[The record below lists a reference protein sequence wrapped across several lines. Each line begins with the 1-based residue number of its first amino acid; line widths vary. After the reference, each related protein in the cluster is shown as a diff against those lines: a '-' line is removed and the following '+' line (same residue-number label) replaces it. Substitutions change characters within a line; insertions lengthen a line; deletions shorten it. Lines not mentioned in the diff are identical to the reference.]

1 MASVQERLA
10 ARAAAAVERHGD
22 QGEAVVGGGG
32 GDFTPPPAGR
42 ARARLVGYIE
52 TGPQKDLKF
61 PDKKPAN
68 KFRLV
73 FALFGKNAQ
82 QESWTREDGKPM
94 LITSR
99 PYLVSRSEKANA
111 LKLFKK
117 MCPKGDAQH
126 FIGLLDRGFTLEIV
140 HETQPSKEAGKP
152 DVTFANIKEDTIS
165 EAVKPIMDEDDNV
178 VGYEP
183 VKIPAAPEDF
193 FKVFEWEVHNK
204 EDFEALSEAQKKTIR
219 KAVGFKESAWFALV
233 GGGNPAASDKPEDE
247 PSLPGLDGDDEEAAP
262 AVPAKNGQEDDGKP
276 PFNPDPVVD
285 EDDMPPL

>member
-22 QGEAVVGGGG
+22 QGEAVAGGGG

-52 TGPQKDLKF
+52 TGPQKDLKY
-61 PDKKPAN
+61 PEKKPAN

-165 EAVKPIMDEDDNV
+165 EAVKPIMDDDDNV
-178 VGYEP
+178 IGYEP
-183 VKIPAAPEDF
+183 VKIPAAPDDF
-193 FKVFEWEVHNK
+193 FKVVEWEVLNK
-204 EDFEALSEAQKKTIR
+204 EDFEALSEAQKKTVR

-233 GGGNPAASDKPEDE
+233 GGGNPAATDKPDDG
-247 PSLPGLDGDDEEAAP
+247 PGLPGLDDEDVP
-262 AVPAKNGQEDDGKP
+262 ATPAKNGQEAEDDNP
-276 PFNPDPVVD
+276 PFVPDDNLTVD

>member
-22 QGEAVVGGGG
+22 QGEAVAGGG

-52 TGPQKDLKF
+52 TGPQKDRKF

-73 FALFGKNAQ
+73 FALFGKNSA
-82 QESWTREDGKPM
+82 QESWAREDGKPM

-111 LKLFKK
+111 LKLFKR

-126 FIGLLDRGFTLEIV
+126 FIGLLDRTFTLEIV
-140 HETQPSKEAGKP
+140 HEAQPAKEAGKP
-152 DVTFANIKEDTIS
+152 DVVFANIKEETIQ
-165 EAVKPIMDEDDNV
+165 EAVKPILDEDDNV

-183 VKIPAAPEDF
+183 VKVPAAPEDY
-193 FKVFEWEVHNK
+193 FKVFEWDVLEK
-204 EDFEALSEAQKKTIR
+204 ADFEALSEAQKKTVR
-219 KAVGFKESAWFALV
+219 SAVGFKESAWFALV
-233 GGGNPAASDKPEDE
+233 GGGNPAATDKPEDE
-247 PSLPGLDGDDEEAAP
+247 PGLPGLDDEDDTP
-262 AVPAKNGQEDDGKP
+262 AVAAKNGQAADDGKP
-276 PFNPDPVVD
+276 PFKPDPVVEVD

>member
-22 QGEAVVGGGG
+22 QGEAVAGGG

-111 LKLFKK
+111 LKLFKR

-126 FIGLLDRGFTLEIV
+126 FIGLLDRAYTLEIT
-140 HETQPSKEAGKP
+140 HESQPAKEAGKP
-152 DVTFANIKEDTIS
+152 DKVFANIKEDTIA

-183 VKIPAAPEDF
+183 VKVPAAPEDY
-193 FKVFEWEVHNK
+193 FKVFEWEVLEK
-204 EDFEALSEAQKKTIR
+204 ADFEALSEAQKKTIR
-219 KAVGFKESAWFALV
+219 SAVGFKESAWFALV
-233 GGGNPAASDKPEDE
+233 GGGNPAATDKPEDE
-247 PSLPGLDGDDEEAAP
+247 PGLPPMDDEDDTQPAEAP
-262 AVPAKNGQEDDGKP
+262 KNGQPADDSKP
-276 PFNPDPVVD
+276 PFNPDVEVSD
-285 EDDMPPL
+285 DDMPPL